1 MVEELSTVTETKIF
15 WPNNLVEEKQY
26 MYTHRSLYGSHVLT
40 MSLGWPGGD
49 YDNGIIIV

>member
-1 MVEELSTVTETKIF
+1 MVEELLTVTETKIF

-40 MSLGWPGGD
+40 MSLGRPGGD
-49 YDNGIIIV
+49 YDNGM